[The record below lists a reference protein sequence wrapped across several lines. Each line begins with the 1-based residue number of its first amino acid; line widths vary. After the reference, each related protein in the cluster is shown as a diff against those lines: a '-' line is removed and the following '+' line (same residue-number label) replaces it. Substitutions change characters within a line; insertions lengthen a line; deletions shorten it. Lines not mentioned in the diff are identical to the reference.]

1 MNKTVISKR
10 EQILAAASAMI
21 LRNGLQCSMADVARE
36 AGVAVGSIYHYFQ
49 SKDEMVSAIY
59 GRLSERMTEALVVD
73 HPPEVPH
80 GERIRR
86 YIADYIRFIVDEPDQ
101 AVLFEYLASVPPLPP
116 GELNRIFSPITEFTS
131 RLFSEAQEAGVLMD
145 ADLQDLG
152 AFLGG
157 GIRNTLKWRR
167 ANGERVSAEDCS
179 RMAAMCWAAVRAR

>member
-1 MNKTVISKR
+1 MNNTVIGKR
-10 EQILAAASAMI
+10 EQILAAASSMI

-36 AGVAVGSIYHYFQ
+36 AGVAVGSIYRYFP
-49 SKDEMVSAIY
+49 SKEEMVSAIY
-59 GRLSERMTEALVVD
+59 ERLSERMKEVLVVD
-73 HPPEVPH
+73 HPPDVPP

-101 AVLFEYLASVPPLPP
+101 AVLFEYLASVPPLPS
-116 GELNRIFSPITEFTS
+116 GELHRIFSTISDFTT
-131 RLFSEAQEAGVLMD
+131 RLLSEAQEAGVLMD

-167 ANGERVSAEDCS
+167 ANGERISAEDCD
-179 RMAAMCWAAVRAR
+179 RMATMCWAAIRAQ